1 MSLRTNQG
9 EMHLVSSISIQ
20 HFLNIQICLLI
31 LIHSKH
37 MDEQKVLT
45 KKGETIMFNGSKCDR
60 KSEFSGIRTEPLNPR
75 EVPGVVHPF
84 TRAGY

>member
-1 MSLRTNQG
+1 
-9 EMHLVSSISIQ
+9 
-20 HFLNIQICLLI
+20 
-31 LIHSKH
+31 